1 MERSSILKSNK
12 EVLFLVIMYL
22 VGVAGHLIPSTR
34 GVMISLTPFTLLLTG
49 GVVAYKSFRNS
60 DKTFIFWGFIT
71 YFITFSLE
79 VIGVKTGLIFGEY
92 HYGDVLGFEIMEV
105 PLIIGFNWVLVILG
119 AISISVLFAKNII
132 FISILAALLSVIFDF
147 FLEPVAIKLSYW
159 NWALIAVPFQNY
171 LAWFIIAFIF
181 SIALLKIKPDFN
193 RGISREYFIVQF
205 IFFVLLNL
213 FME

>member
-1 MERSSILKSNK
+1 
-12 EVLFLVIMYL
+12 MYL

-34 GVMISLTPFTLLLTG
+34 GVMITLTPFTLLLTG
-49 GVVAYKSFRNS
+49 GVVVYKSFRDA
-60 DKTFIFWGFIT
+60 DKTFIYWGFIT

-92 HYGDVLGFEIMEV
+92 HYGDALGFEIMEV

-119 AISISVLFAKNII
+119 AISISLLFAKNII
-132 FISILAALLSVIFDF
+132 LISILAALLSVIFDF

-159 NWALIAVPFQNY
+159 NWAHISIPFQNY
-171 LAWFIIAFIF
+171 LAWFIIAFVF

-193 RGISREYFIVQF
+193 RGISREYFVIQF
-205 IFFVLLNL
+205 IFFVILNL